1 MCFGRLMLSRIA
13 CARVTRGKGDNYSE
27 NKSIQLQIMSL
38 RILNLSA
45 NIFGVWLQKQTRK
58 KVHDATYEKFATREL
73 YLVYKKFIF

>member
-45 NIFGVWLQKQTRK
+45 KYFRRLPAET
-58 KVHDATYEKFATREL
+58 D
-73 YLVYKKFIF
+73 